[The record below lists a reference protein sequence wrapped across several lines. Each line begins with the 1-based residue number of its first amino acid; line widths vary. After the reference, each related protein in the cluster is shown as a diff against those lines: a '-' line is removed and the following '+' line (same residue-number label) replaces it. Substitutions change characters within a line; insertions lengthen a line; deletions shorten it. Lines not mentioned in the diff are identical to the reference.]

1 MFVVV
6 QHTISD
12 PAGFSNAVKQAM
24 PNIPPD
30 MKLHQVLPNADGT
43 ASVCLW
49 ECESVAKVRQVVDTT
64 VGKFSSNKYFEVAP
78 GSAVGLP
85 GASR

>member
-12 PAGFSNAVKQAM
+12 PAGFSSAVKQAM
-24 PNIPPD
+24 PSIPAD

-43 ASVCLW
+43 AAVCLW
-49 ECESVAKVRQVVDTT
+49 ESDSVAKVRQVVDTS
-64 VGKFSSNKYFEVAP
+64 VGRFSSNKYFEVAP
-78 GSAVGLP
+78 KSAVGLP